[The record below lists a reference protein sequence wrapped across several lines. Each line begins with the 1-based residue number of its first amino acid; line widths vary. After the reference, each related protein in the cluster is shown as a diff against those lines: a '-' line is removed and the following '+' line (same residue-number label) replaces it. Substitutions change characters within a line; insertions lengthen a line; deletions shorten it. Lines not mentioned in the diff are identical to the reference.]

1 MWETQRY
8 KSAAV
13 GGGKGFHILP
23 FPADLRGKLEYSY
36 FPKKI
41 SNILIRSIR
50 IFFIFWK
57 TYFFVFAAIKQAK
70 NTMKR
75 HSKTSFFLVSL
86 RRRSNISPPP
96 SFPHPPLRGD
106 ICRPPFLI
114 LWAIP
119 CNFLSW
125 LRLLSKPRMR
135 VPPPLLQYAWPV
147 ESWCSVHLF
156 PALKVKKIL
165 RAKNMLTEMCC

>member
-1 MWETQRY
+1 MAKCRNFSGEKNCYFFRGRVTLTIRLEALEGGREALLGGNIKMWETQRY

-23 FPADLRGKLEYSY
+23 FPADLRGKQEYSY

-106 ICRPPFLI
+106 I
-114 LWAIP
+114 
-119 CNFLSW
+119 
-125 LRLLSKPRMR
+125 
-135 VPPPLLQYAWPV
+135 
-147 ESWCSVHLF
+147 
-156 PALKVKKIL
+156 
-165 RAKNMLTEMCC
+165 